1 MRTDSGTSGLSR
13 LEASHAAISA
23 ALLQGNVGIGVF
35 LTGIVD
41 QKSARKERLFWF
53 FLAGTYVLAVAPRCG
68 ATVDRECSA
77 LKKKR

>member
-41 QKSARKERLFWF
+41 QKSARKERLFFLF
-53 FLAGTYVLAVAPRCG
+53 FSSDVRARRCAKG
-68 ATVDRECSA
+68 WRDCGQ
-77 LKKKR
+77 